1 MKKLIVIVV
10 IGTFSFLTL
19 SSEETNAFES
29 TYEPSSSG
37 DILIENARILTGTG
51 SEILSGSILISSNK
65 IRAIGETLDKPI
77 NAKKI

>member
-29 TYEPSSSG
+29 T
-37 DILIENARILTGTG
+37 
-51 SEILSGSILISSNK
+51 
-65 IRAIGETLDKPI
+65 I
-77 NAKKI
+77 N